1 MGPVDGGRSVR
12 VICIDV
18 HALLGSIPNDDGSFT
33 LCAPDPNERL
43 LGLLT
48 IGKVYEV
55 LAEEHGMYR
64 IVDDTDD
71 DYLYPME
78 MFRVIGE

>member
-1 MGPVDGGRSVR
+1 MR
-12 VICIDV
+12 VICIDD
-18 HALLGSIPNDDGSFT
+18 HALLGSISNDDGSFT

-43 LGLLT
+43 LISLT

-71 DYLYPME
+71 DYLFPIE
-78 MFRVIGE
+78 MFRVIDD